1 MFPKTKVINGYA
13 ITYFNDKELDL
24 IQKEIFTNK
33 IYDVEISNDSPIIID
48 CGAYLGLSIVYF
60 KKRYPNSKIIAFEP
74 NPNVFPFLEENVTCN
89 RLENVTLYNVALGR
103 KKCTRDFYI
112 DSSGIGAFSTS
123 SFNKD
128 AWNGKQRTK
137 RIGVSV
143 DMLSNYINSNVDLVK
158 IDIEGAEMEVM
169 DDLAH
174 TKKVVL
180 VDNYIIE
187 FHQSKKNR
195 LDNLTNLLEKYR
207 YFVDIKPDKEDN
219 LFLVY
224 AKRNF

>member
-1 MFPKTKVINGYA
+1 M
-13 ITYFNDKELDL
+13 
-24 IQKEIFTNK
+24 
-33 IYDVEISNDSPIIID
+33 
-48 CGAYLGLSIVYF
+48 
-60 KKRYPNSKIIAFEP
+60 
-74 NPNVFPFLEENVTCN
+74 
-89 RLENVTLYNVALGR
+89 
-103 KKCTRDFYI
+103 
-112 DSSGIGAFSTS
+112 
-123 SFNKD
+123 
-128 AWNGKQRTK
+128 
-137 RIGVSV
+137 
-143 DMLSNYINSNVDLVK
+143 VK